1 MPLVSRAIIKQ
12 DWLNIAAIDNSKDAL
27 IDRLIG
33 YVDNEIKDICNQPII
48 QESVTAYYEGTRDT
62 LLLTGYTVPVTL
74 TTLKYRDSYGD
85 AFASVTGTTNLVD
98 IRGVK
103 YLYLEDGF
111 INKQYEAVM
120 SIGYTSIPSVIE
132 ICAAEMVTELY
143 LETPFAM
150 QANRF
155 GVTAI
160 TESEAGISISKTLQA
175 MRARVKPRLA
185 PYTRV
190 TI

>member
-27 IDRLIG
+27 IDRLIS
-33 YVDNEIKDICNQPII
+33 YVDTEIKDICQQPII
-48 QESVTAYYEGTRDT
+48 QESVTVYYEGTRDT
-62 LLLTGYTVPVTL
+62 LLHTGYTAPITL
-74 TTLKYRDSYGD
+74 TTLKYRDSYAD
-85 AFASVTGTTNLVD
+85 AFASVTSTTNVVD

-103 YLYLEDGF
+103 YIYLQDGF
-111 INKQYEAVM
+111 VNKQYEAVM
-120 SIGYTSIPSVIE
+120 NVGYATIPSVIE
-132 ICAAEMVTELY
+132 VCAAEMVTELY

>member
-1 MPLVSRAIIKQ
+1 
-12 DWLNIAAIDNSKDAL
+12 
-27 IDRLIG
+27 LIG

-74 TTLKYRDSYGD
+74 STLKYRDSYGD
-85 AFASVTGTTNLVD
+85 TFKSVTGTTNLVD

-120 SIGYTSIPSVIE
+120 SVGYTTIPSVIE

-143 LETPFAM
+143 METPFAP

-160 TESEAGISISKTLQA
+160 TESEAGMSISKTLQA
-175 MRARVKPRLA
+175 MRTRVKPRLA

>member
-1 MPLVSRAIIKQ
+1 MPLVSRAVIKQ
-12 DWLNIAAIDNSKDAL
+12 DWLNIAAIDTSRDGL

-48 QESVTAYYEGTRDT
+48 QESVKAYYEGTRDT

-74 TTLKYRDSYGD
+74 STLKYRDSYGD
-85 AFASVTGTTNLVD
+85 SFQSVTGTTNLVD

-143 LETPFAM
+143 METPFAP

-160 TESEAGISISKTLQA
+160 TESEAGMSISKTLQA
-175 MRARVKPRLA
+175 MRTRVKPRLA

>member
-1 MPLVSRAIIKQ
+1 MPLVSRAIIKS
-12 DWLNIAAIDNSKDAL
+12 DWLNIASADTSKDAL
-27 IDRLIG
+27 IDRLIS
-33 YVDNEIKDICNQPII
+33 YVDTEIKDICQQPII
-48 QESVTAYYEGTRDT
+48 QQSVTAYYEGTRDT
-62 LLLTGYTVPVTL
+62 LLHTGYTAPVTL
-74 TTLKYRDSYGD
+74 TTLKYRDSYAD
-85 AFASVTGTTNLVD
+85 SFASVASTTNVVD

-103 YLYLEDGF
+103 YIYLQDGF
-111 INKQYEAVM
+111 VSKQYEAVM
-120 SIGYTSIPSVIE
+120 SIGYATIPSVIE
-132 ICAAEMVTELY
+132 VCAAEMVTELY

-150 QANRF
+150 QTNRF

-190 TI
+190 SI

>member
-1 MPLVSRAIIKQ
+1 
-12 DWLNIAAIDNSKDAL
+12 
-27 IDRLIG
+27 
-33 YVDNEIKDICNQPII
+33 
-48 QESVTAYYEGTRDT
+48 

-85 AFASVTGTTNLVD
+85 TFASVTGTTNLVD

-143 LETPFAM
+143 METPFAP

-160 TESEAGISISKTLQA
+160 TESEGGMSISKTLQA
-175 MRARVKPRLA
+175 MRNRVKPRLA

>member
-1 MPLVSRAIIKQ
+1 MPLVSRAIIKS

-33 YVDNEIKDICNQPII
+33 YVDAEIKDICQQPII
-48 QESVTAYYEGTRDT
+48 QESVTAYYDGTRDT
-62 LLLTGYTVPVTL
+62 LLFTGYTSPITL
-74 TTLKYRDSYGD
+74 TTLKYRESYAD
-85 AFASVTGTTNLVD
+85 AFALVTSNTNVVD

-103 YLYLEDGF
+103 YIYLQDGF

-120 SIGYTSIPSVIE
+120 SVGYASVPTVIE
-132 ICAAEMVTELY
+132 VCAAEMVTELY

-160 TESEAGISISKTLQA
+160 TESEAGISISKTLQS

-185 PYTRV
+185 PFTRV
-190 TI
+190 AI

>member
-1 MPLVSRAIIKQ
+1 MPLVSRAIVKS
-12 DWLNIAAIDNSKDAL
+12 DWLNIAAIDNSKDGL

-33 YVDNEIKDICNQPII
+33 YVDAEIKDICQQPII
-48 QESVTAYYEGTRDT
+48 QESVTAYYEGVRDT
-62 LLLTGYTVPVTL
+62 LLFTGYTSPVTL
-74 TTLKYRDSYGD
+74 STLKYRDSYGD
-85 AFASVTGTTNLVD
+85 SFASVTGTTNVVD

-103 YLYLEDGF
+103 YIYLEDGF
-111 INKQYEAVM
+111 VNKQYEAVM
-120 SIGYTSIPSVIE
+120 TVGYASIPTVIE
-132 ICAAEMVTELY
+132 VCAAEMATELY

>member
-1 MPLVSRAIIKQ
+1 MPLVSRAVIKQ
-12 DWLNIAAIDNSKDAL
+12 DWLNIAAIDTSRDGL

-85 AFASVTGTTNLVD
+85 TFASVTGTTNLVD

-120 SIGYTSIPSVIE
+120 SVGYTTIPSVIE
-132 ICAAEMVTELY
+132 VCAAEMVTELY

>member
-27 IDRLIG
+27 IDRLIS
-33 YVDNEIKDICNQPII
+33 YVDTEIKDICQQPII
-48 QESVTAYYEGTRDT
+48 QESVTVYYEGTRDT
-62 LLLTGYTVPVTL
+62 LLHTGYTAPITL
-74 TTLKYRDSYGD
+74 TTLKYRDSYAD
-85 AFASVTGTTNLVD
+85 AFASVTSTTNVVD

-103 YLYLEDGF
+103 YIYLQDGF
-111 INKQYEAVM
+111 VSKQYEAVM
-120 SIGYTSIPSVIE
+120 SVGYATIPSVIE
-132 ICAAEMVTELY
+132 VCAAEMVTELY